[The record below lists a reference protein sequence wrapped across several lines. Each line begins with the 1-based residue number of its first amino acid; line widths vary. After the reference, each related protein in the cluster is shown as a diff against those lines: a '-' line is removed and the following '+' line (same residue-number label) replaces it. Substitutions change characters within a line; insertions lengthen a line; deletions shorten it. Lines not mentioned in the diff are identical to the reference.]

1 LHSLHFA
8 ISKSGCYYA
17 GAFVLRCFVVARH
30 KSHLVQSHGMDALLD
45 MVLTAARQESDCVL
59 QILGEGWR
67 RIALEYQEQA
77 HRVAIIILKAIFI
90 GLGRDENIIDKVKR
104 HYGAS

>member
-1 LHSLHFA
+1 M
-8 ISKSGCYYA
+8 
-17 GAFVLRCFVVARH
+17 VR
-30 KSHLVQSHGMDALLD
+30 SHGMDALLGL
-45 MVLTAARQESDCVL
+45 VFTAARQESDCVL

-67 RIALEYQEQA
+67 RTALEYQEKA

-90 GLGRDENIIDKVKR
+90 GLGRDENIIDEVKR